1 MKEARSSSET
11 SVLTRATRRNIAED
25 NILHSHHLENLKSYL
40 NKVDTKKTVGQAVSE
55 RVIALLVWQDS
66 ADKMYR
72 DMYKKMT
79 EEPDV
84 LASSNNEGLK
94 WVKDRNYAYFMES
107 TSIQYITER
116 DCDVAQVGELLDTK
130 GYGIAMRKSTF
141 H

>member
-1 MKEARSSSET
+1 
-11 SVLTRATRRNIAED
+11 
-25 NILHSHHLENLKSYL
+25 
-40 NKVDTKKTVGQAVSE
+40 
-55 RVIALLVWQDS
+55 
-66 ADKMYR
+66 MYR

-94 WVKDRNYAYFMES
+94 WVKERNYAYFMES

-130 GYGIAMRKSTF
+130 GYGIAMRKSVYHWLSGLLTAIRVPHYFTF
-141 H
+141 FH

>member
-1 MKEARSSSET
+1 M
-11 SVLTRATRRNIAED
+11 I
-25 NILHSHHLENLKSYL
+25 
-40 NKVDTKKTVGQAVSE
+40 
-55 RVIALLVWQDS
+55 VILVWQDS

-72 DMYKKMT
+72 DMYKKMI

-116 DCDVAQVGELLDTK
+116 DCEVAQVGELLDTK
-130 GYGIAMRKSTF
+130 GYGIAMRKSVYHWLSGLLIVTPVPHYFTF
-141 H
+141 YFIKLLAANTHHRTLLEIQKLLME

>member
-1 MKEARSSSET
+1 M
-11 SVLTRATRRNIAED
+11 
-25 NILHSHHLENLKSYL
+25 
-40 NKVDTKKTVGQAVSE
+40 TV
-55 RVIALLVWQDS
+55 ILVWQDS

-72 DMYKKMT
+72 DMYKKMI

-116 DCDVAQVGELLDTK
+116 DCEVAQVGELLDTK
-130 GYGIAMRKSTF
+130 GYGIAMRKSVYHWLSGLLIVTPVPHYCTF
-141 H
+141 CFINLHAANALHTTMLEIQRLLVE